1 MARTRL
7 YRHAV
12 LVREDFPP
20 EDISEHLAD
29 PDAFVWLDYCRPSE
43 QNLATIEEE
52 LSLHTLAVEDAV
64 TEHERPKLDRY
75 DSHLYISAYAVTL
88 DRASGALSTTELGAF
103 VTAQALVTI
112 RKDEGYDIESVVA
125 RWDESAE
132 MAQHGVAFLL
142 WGLLDDIVDGH
153 FAVVQALDNEIDGLE
168 DLLFDDRPHDAD
180 VQRRSFELRKS
191 LVRVRRVV
199 LPMREM
205 VNFAHAPRPA
215 RPRRGN
221 GPLLPRR
228 LRPRAARHGMD
239 RVPARHGFH
248 HPRNQP
254 HDPGQPYEP
263 RDEEGNQLGGN
274 HRRSDGCHR
283 LLRAERTVP
292 RLCRPRRILGFD
304 RARYRV
310 VRPAV
315 SDVPASRLALTL
327 TRSRADKGSSGPRR
341 PNGSPGPTRPRAQ
354 RAAHPARTV
363 SRPRSLYNT

>member
-12 LVREDFPP
+12 LVLEDFPP

-88 DRASGALSTTELGAF
+88 DHASGALSTTELGAF

-132 MAQHGVAFLL
+132 LAQHGVAFLL

-153 FAVVQALDNEIDGLE
+153 FDVVQALDSEIDGLE
-168 DLLFDDRPHDAD
+168 DLLFDDHPHDAD

-199 LPMREM
+199 LPMREL
-205 VNFAHAPRPA
+205 VNALM
-215 RPRRGN
+215 RRD
-221 GPLLPRR
+221 LHVLDE
-228 LRPRAARHGMD
+228 GMT
-239 RVPARHGFH
+239 
-248 HPRNQP
+248 
-254 HDPGQPYEP
+254 PYYQ
-263 RDEEGNQLGGN
+263 DVYD
-274 HRRSDGCHR
+274 HV
-283 LLRAERTVP
+283 LRATEWTESLRDMVSTILETNLTIQGNRMNLVMKKVTSWAAIIAVPTAITGFYGQNVPYPGYADRGGFWVSTALVFGLSGLLYRTF
-292 RLCRPRRILGFD
+292 RRRDWL
-304 RARYRV
+304 
-310 VRPAV
+310 
-315 SDVPASRLALTL
+315 
-327 TRSRADKGSSGPRR
+327 
-341 PNGSPGPTRPRAQ
+341 
-354 RAAHPARTV
+354 
-363 SRPRSLYNT
+363 